1 MTERCIILGA
11 GGHARVLIDCIR
23 ANGVAQIHGILD
35 PSRERWGQSML
46 DVPIL
51 GGDELLAQVAAE
63 GVKYFVVG
71 LGSTGNSDP
80 RQRLFRMGLSQGLQP
95 LTIIH
100 PTCIHSSLAVI
111 GAGSQLLAGSIVNA
125 GAVIGKNV
133 IINTGAIVE
142 HDCQV
147 EDHVHVATG
156 ARLAGTVHVGLGA
169 HIGIGAAVRQG
180 ITIGE
185 AAVVGAGAAV
195 VEDVAP
201 GTVVVGVPAR
211 VLRSVQKIGEI

>member
-1 MTERCIILGA
+1 MTERCILLGA
-11 GGHARVLIDCIR
+11 GGHTRVLIDAIR
-23 ANGVAQIHGILD
+23 LSGVAEIHGILD
-35 PSRERWGQSML
+35 PSCERWGQSLL

-51 GGDELLAQVAAE
+51 GGDELMAQMAAE

-80 RQRLFRMGLSQGLQP
+80 RRRLFQLGQSQGLQP

-111 GAGSQLLAGSIVNA
+111 GAGSQLLAGSIVNT
-125 GAVIGKNV
+125 GALIGKNV
-133 IINTGAIVE
+133 IVNTGAIVE
-142 HDCQV
+142 HDCQIG
-147 EDHVHVATG
+147 DHAHIATG
-156 ARLAGTVHVGLGA
+156 ARLAGTVHVGTGA

-195 VEDVAP
+195 VADVP
-201 GTVVVGVPAR
+201 PRTVVVGVPAR
-211 VLRSVQKIGEI
+211 VLRSVEKAGEI